1 MLFRIKRLS
10 DGKYSTGNV
19 KRKYH
24 VGDYVGTMT
33 FTKEG
38 KVYASFGNLCR
49 HLSNYSD
56 STLRNLYVGCTIE
69 MYSVVNQ
76 YPDEFEWMFGSIAE
90 FNNNRDVVNK
100 YLKEQEKLSKVTLDS
115 GQEG

>member
-19 KRKYH
+19 KRKYYK
-24 VGDYVGTMT
+24 GELVGTMT

-38 KVYASFGNLCR
+38 KVYSSFGNFCR
-49 HLSNYSD
+49 HLSNYNAP
-56 STLRNLYVGCTIE
+56 TLRELYAGCAIE

-76 YPDEFEWMFGSIAE
+76 YPDEFEWMFGTVSE
-90 FNNNRDVVNK
+90 FNDNRDVVKK
-100 YLKEQEKLSKVTLDS
+100 YLKEQEKLAKTTAASA
-115 GQEG
+115 QEE